1 MVRKQHRTT
10 GTPVSHPATHLVRTD
25 RNPLVAF
32 PFPPPEFAGATF
44 AETTK
49 DDLPGALRPIRDKL
63 DIAPMK
69 ANLPAFRFQRFR
81 SGEPWPA
88 DHPPQLRNM
97 TSRRFRLDWYA
108 TAWGLPMVLWQVLFF
123 VIPLGFLVYLS
134 FWLVRNYRMVPGFDV
149 VNWVSMYGKDYFWDA
164 YGLTL
169 GLAAASTLVTSLV
182 AFPCAYALAFKV
194 SDTIRRWAI
203 FFLIIPFF
211 TSYLVRI
218 YAWQVIIAEHGVVNA
233 ALVHLGFD
241 PFIMLNTKVGT
252 LIGYLTLCLPLV
264 VILQTFSLAAVD
276 RTLIEAAHNLGCG
289 RIRTVFTVIVPL
301 AKVGLIIGA
310 VFCFIL
316 SFGDFVSPYYLGGSR
331 PPTLSILI
339 IDTTKSGQ
347 QWPKAAVVAV
357 TMIATLLVVAFAAV
371 SAAYRKRT

>member
-1 MVRKQHRTT
+1 MTRQAARPHGDAAR
-10 GTPVSHPATHLVRTD
+10 RRD
-25 RNPLVAF
+25 R
-32 PFPPPEFAGATF
+32 
-44 AETTK
+44 
-49 DDLPGALRPIRDKL
+49 I
-63 DIAPMK
+63 
-69 ANLPAFRFQRFR
+69 
-81 SGEPWPA
+81 
-88 DHPPQLRNM
+88 
-97 TSRRFRLDWYA
+97 DWYA
-108 TAWGLPMVLWQVLFF
+108 MAWRVPMLLWQGLFF
-123 VIPLGFLVYLS
+123 VIPLAFLVYLS

-149 VNWVSMYGKDYFWDA
+149 VNWVAMYGKDYFWDA

-169 GLAAASTLVTSLV
+169 GLAALSTVVTSLV

-194 SDTIRRWAI
+194 SDTVRRWAI

-218 YAWQVIIAEHGVVNA
+218 YAWQVIIAEHGVINA
-233 ALVHLGFD
+233 LLANLGLD
-241 PFIMLNTKVGT
+241 PFIMLNTKFGT
-252 LIGYLTLCLPLV
+252 LVGYLTLCLPLV
-264 VILQTFSLAAVD
+264 VILQTLSLAAVD